1 MAAAALLFDVHS
13 DLPAA
18 FAAKATEYMLEPAAA
33 SVAAFLLDGQTDLL
47 SVLAARA
54 FHYMECQSDKR
65 FRQLQRQPRFW
76 WRVPFVA
83 IVLHMSEWCWVA
95 SFGKEKK
102 QRCTSKGSQ
111 DLVIS
116 LTSML

>member
-33 SVAAFLLDGQTDLL
+33 SVAAFLLDGQTDWL

-54 FHYMECQSDKR
+54 FHYIECQSDKR

-76 WRVPFVA
+76 WG
-83 IVLHMSEWCWVA
+83 VLLLPLFFTCPSGAGLHLSA
-95 SFGKEKK
+95 RKRNKDAH
-102 QRCTSKGSQ
+102 QRGAK

-116 LTSML
+116 LTSIL